1 MTAVNPSWIDG
12 LPVDAFR
19 ARRIDSL
26 MVMPN
31 GLDPLGA
38 RSGILPGSN
47 GFNVTVSGTTIT
59 VGTGIGSLYFAGQGI
74 YRIAMTST
82 SNLTLDA
89 PHATLP
95 RIDLVYLRV
104 WDNSVDGSGQNKADV
119 VYLAGTPSSTP
130 SAPTPAG
137 TVIYMRLAHITVPAS
152 GGGSPTV
159 NTTVRP
165 ITVASGGILPSS
177 TAPSTPYVGQYYDDG
192 ANLLRWNGT
201 SYDTYQ
207 KAQGA
212 WTSWTPTWS
221 TTTGSNIPVYG
232 NATVDCRYTKM
243 SRTVLFYMNITFG
256 NTTNFR
262 AGATDNW
269 SFSLPPSL
277 TAAQPGA
284 PCGKASLEPG
294 STQRA
299 TSALAQINTDASTLS
314 LYIDSA
320 RVDGTA
326 TAAGIVDA
334 VSPFVWGSAMR
345 LSVVGQ
351 YEATS

>member
-12 LPVDAFR
+12 VSLDSFR
-19 ARRIDSL
+19 LRRIDSL

-82 SNLTLDA
+82 SNLTLNA

-104 WDNSVDGSGQNKADV
+104 WDNNIDGSGQTTADV
-119 VYLAGTPSSTP
+119 VYLAGTASSTP
-130 SAPTPAG
+130 SAPTPSG

-177 TAPSTPYVGQYYDDG
+177 TAPAGPYVGQYYDDG
-192 ANLLRWNGT
+192 TNLFRYNGT
-201 SYDTYQ
+201 DWDTYQ
-207 KAQGA
+207 KVPGA
-212 WTSWTPTWS
+212 WTPFTPAWTGSTTNPSIGNGTLTGRYSKMGRTVMCEIFMIPGS
-221 TTTGSNIPVYG
+221 TTTFGSGTYLLSVPFAKSS
-232 NATVDCRYTKM
+232 ATEAVGAARLTAGSVFLGHCILGSGAT
-243 SRTVLFYMNITFG
+243 TMNVSFPNQSINGLGQNWG
-256 NTTNFR
+256 NTVP
-262 AGATDNW
+262 ATFAN
-269 SFSLPPSL
+269 
-277 TAAQPGA
+277 GH
-284 PCGKASLEPG
+284 
-294 STQRA
+294 
-299 TSALAQINTDASTLS
+299 TLRMS
-314 LYIDSA
+314 I
-320 RVDGTA
+320 T
-326 TAAGIVDA
+326 
-334 VSPFVWGSAMR
+334 
-345 LSVVGQ
+345 
-351 YEATS
+351 YEAAS

>member
-47 GFNVTVSGTTIT
+47 GFNVTLSGTTIT

-82 SNLTLDA
+82 SNLTLNA

-104 WDNSVDGSGQNKADV
+104 WDNNVDGSGQTTADV
-119 VYLAGTPSSTP
+119 VYLAGTASSTP
-130 SAPTPAG
+130 SAPTPSG
-137 TVIYMRLAHITVPAS
+137 TVIFMRLAHITVPAS

-192 ANLLRWNGT
+192 TNLLRYNGT
-201 SYDTYQ
+201 DWDTYQ
-207 KAQGA
+207 KVPGA
-212 WTSWTPTWS
+212 WTPFTPAWTGS
-221 TTTGSNIPVYG
+221 TTNPSIGNGTLTG
-232 NATVDCRYTKM
+232 RYTKM
-243 SRTVLFYMNITFG
+243 GRTVMCEIFVAPGSTTNFGSGTYLLTVPFVKANNVTESVGPARLSAGSVYIGQCVLGPG
-256 NTTNFR
+256 NTTMNVTFPNPSSVGT
-262 AGATDNW
+262 GANM
-269 SFSLPPSL
+269 
-277 TAAQPGA
+277 
-284 PCGKASLEPG
+284 G
-294 STQRA
+294 STQPTNFA
-299 TSALAQINTDASTLS
+299 NGHTLRMS
-314 LYIDSA
+314 I
-320 RVDGTA
+320 T
-326 TAAGIVDA
+326 
-334 VSPFVWGSAMR
+334 
-345 LSVVGQ
+345 
-351 YEATS
+351 YEAAS